1 MNNGYIRVASIAP
14 RVNVADVDYNV
25 EQIIDMARKA
35 ADEGASIILFPELS
49 ITGYTCADL
58 FHQSPLLNAA
68 INGLS
73 RHRQALMHS
82 L

>member
-35 ADEGASIILFPELS
+35 AESCVPN
-49 ITGYTCADL
+49 C
-58 FHQSPLLNAA
+58 
-68 INGLS
+68 
-73 RHRQALMHS
+73 R
-82 L
+82 